1 MSFQTDVL
9 GFNDNNDIFCN
20 KRVMVGNPNSTET
33 GDIDIKGT
41 NGRQITINGVVPS
54 GGGGGVPDPLNIGT
68 IVVAT
73 SLVSNGITDINAQLQ
88 ANLGIDVSAGNISM
102 SGTGQNISTGASGT
116 LSTFGV
122 NVSGNATMQM
132 INCTSGLEADRIIYC
147 PRYST
152 RYLAGGFLLRQP
164 VASDP
169 NGDTLFIEMPTTGTK
184 LDILK
189 SGGTEG
195 TLGDTV
201 CRFDNDGHLRVTDGV
216 CVPLINT
223 RQDSSGG
230 WEMSQLEAGDP
241 NEHGLAFE
249 SPDVAGSF
257 GIFDETGSQMMIQ
270 SKTGRRVYTD
280 MYVNGNFHFGDY
292 NFTPISYQRTITG
305 FEYLPTGNL
314 ANNKVFTWGR
324 VAQGGNQ
331 DWTNVNTGA
340 TGIALSDP
348 DVGFYKLT
356 ITQTSSTGTKT
367 DLRISADVC
376 FSLPNDSIPSTKPA
390 ISYSFGTYDGSVNF
404 DPPILTLHPALYV
417 WTAYLTFP
425 NIPVVSPAETSNMT
439 IRLTKMPY

>member
-1 MSFQTDVL
+1 
-9 GFNDNNDIFCN
+9 
-20 KRVMVGNPNSTET
+20 
-33 GDIDIKGT
+33 
-41 NGRQITINGVVPS
+41 
-54 GGGGGVPDPLNIGT
+54 
-68 IVVAT
+68 
-73 SLVSNGITDINAQLQ
+73 
-88 ANLGIDVSAGNISM
+88 M

-122 NVSGNATMQM
+122 NVSGNATMKT
-132 INCTSGLEADRIIYC
+132 INCTNGVEADRIIYC

-164 VASDP
+164 IASDP

-230 WEMSQLEAGDP
+230 WEISQLEAGDP

-270 SKTGRRVYTD
+270 SKTGRRVYTN

-292 NFTPISYQRTITG
+292 NFTPVCYQRTITG
-305 FEYLPTGNL
+305 FEFLTSGFGIGS
-314 ANNKVFTWGR
+314 KIFTWGR
-324 VAQGGNQ
+324 PPPVAGGDA

-340 TGIALSDP
+340 TGLALSDSQT
-348 DVGFYKLT
+348 GFYKLS
-356 ITQTSSTGTKT
+356 ITQTTNTATKAFM
-367 DLRISADVC
+367 IFSADVC
-376 FSLPNDSIPSTKPA
+376 FSLANDSIPSMRPA
-390 ISYSFGTYDGSVNF
+390 LSYSYSTYNATVDYV
-404 DPPILTLHPALYV
+404 PPILSLVPALYT
-417 WTAYLTFP
+417 WTAYLEFP
-425 NIPVVSPAETSNMT
+425 NIPVVSPVETCNMT